1 MQNSNT
7 KAVLDYVSGYIKTN
21 GFAPTYQEIMDG
33 TGIKSKSTV
42 FRQISNLEADGYIQ
56 RVYGSSRAMRVT
68 QQ

>member
-42 FRQISNLEADGYIQ
+42 FRQINNLEADGYIQ

-68 QQ
+68 Q